1 MDRAIADKVRNPRL
15 EGWILA
21 HSSLLAVLLLLLGF
35 GVRLWIASG
44 TFFNVDEAQHFLAAN
59 QPSLAAAYRASLE
72 LAHPPLLILV
82 LYYWR
87 DLGSSDFVLR
97 LPSVI
102 AGTVFCW
109 LTWKWLTRIFGRR
122 PGWIGFLLV
131 AFLPPLIGLS
141 AEVRQYALLLCFVAA
156 SAVCLEQA
164 LSENSARKMF
174 LYAIFLCL
182 AMVSHYS
189 APLFAGAIGL
199 YSAMRLL
206 RGRFAARLVASWIA
220 AEASAL
226 GLLGFLYR
234 VQISPLKDSEMAEVA
249 KQTWMR
255 NSYFQPGHDNP
266 LLFLFA
272 RTFGV
277 FQFVFGQNAIGDIA
291 GLVFFAGLVLLF
303 RRRAFLEHS
312 PVSPRLLAAFLLLPF
327 VLNGATGLLDIYP
340 YGGTR
345 HSVFLVMFALGG
357 TSLCLAHWAGKKVA
371 RGVGIAL
378 LIVASCHLFGAPHRP
393 YMLRADQ
400 NRENMAR
407 ATDAI
412 RQRVPAGAPLF
423 ADSQTSFLLR
433 RYMCP
438 EPLMIAATS
447 TPDLRT
453 FRCAGHR
460 VITTRREAMVIS
472 AAELLHLS
480 DKIAQEGGLK
490 AGEELWVF
498 QAGFDVHLAGDL
510 PRAYPEPSSLQAE
523 SFGRNIAL
531 LGIPLAGAASTS
543 LPGQMERSDPASV
556 RGAR

>member
-1 MDRAIADKVRNPRL
+1 MNLAVADNVRYPRL

-21 HSSLLAVLLLLLGF
+21 HSCLPEALVLLLGF
-35 GVRLWIASG
+35 GVRLWTASG
-44 TFFNVDEAQHFLAAN
+44 TFLNVDEAQHFLAAN
-59 QPSLAAAYRASLE
+59 QSSFAGAYRASLE

-82 LYYWR
+82 LHYWR
-87 DLGSSDFVLR
+87 AFGSSDFVLR

-109 LTWKWLTRIFGRR
+109 LTWKWLTMLFGRR
-122 PGWIGFLLV
+122 PGWIGFLFV
-131 AFLPPLIGLS
+131 TFLPPLIGLS

-156 SAVCLEQA
+156 SAICLEQA
-164 LSENSARKMF
+164 LLQNSARKMF
-174 LYAIFLCL
+174 LYAIFLSL
-182 AMVSHYS
+182 AMLTHYS
-189 APLFAGAIGL
+189 APLFAGAVGL
-199 YSAMRLL
+199 YSAIRLV
-206 RGRFAARLVASWIA
+206 RGRFAGCLVASWIA
-220 AEASAL
+220 AEVLAL

-234 VQISPLKDSEMAEVA
+234 VQISPLKGSEMAEIA

-291 GLVFFAGLVLLF
+291 GLLFFVGLVLLF
-303 RRRAFLEHS
+303 RHGVFLEHS
-312 PVSPRLLAAFLLLPF
+312 SVSPRLLAAFLLLPF
-327 VLNGATGLLDIYP
+327 VINGVTGLLDIYP

-345 HSVFLVMFALGG
+345 HSAFLVMFALAG
-357 TSLCLAHWAGKKVA
+357 TSLCLAHWTGTKVA
-371 RGVGIAL
+371 RGVGITL
-378 LIVASCHLFGAPHRP
+378 LIVVGCHLFGAPHRP

-400 NRENMAR
+400 NEENMAH
-407 ATDAI
+407 AMDAI
-412 RQRVPAGAPLF
+412 RRRVPAGAPLF

-438 EPLMIAATS
+438 EPLTISDTS

-460 VITTRREAMVIS
+460 VTTTRREAWIIS

-510 PRAYPEPSSLQAE
+510 PREHPEPSGLRAE
-523 SFGRNIAL
+523 SFGRNIVL
-531 LGIPLAGAASTS
+531 FGIPLAG
-543 LPGQMERSDPASV
+543 GPANISAKPN
-556 RGAR
+556 GTE

>member
-1 MDRAIADKVRNPRL
+1 MDLAIADKVRNPRP
-15 EGWILA
+15 ESWILA
-21 HSSLLAVLLLLLGF
+21 HSSLLAALILLLGF
-35 GVRLWIASG
+35 GVRLWMASG

-82 LYYWR
+82 LHYWR
-87 DLGSSDFVLR
+87 FFGSSDFVLR

-109 LTWKWLTRIFGRR
+109 LTWKWLTMLFGRR
-122 PGWIGFLLV
+122 PGWIGFLFV
-131 AFLPPLIGLS
+131 TFLPPLIGLS
-141 AEVRQYALLLCFVAA
+141 AEVRQYSLLLCFVAA
-156 SAVCLEQA
+156 SAICLEQA
-164 LSENSARKMF
+164 LLEDSARKMF

-182 AMVSHYS
+182 AILSHYS
-189 APLFAGAIGL
+189 APLFVGAIGL
-199 YSAMRLL
+199 YSATRLL
-206 RGRFAARLVASWIA
+206 RDRLAPSLVASWIA
-220 AEASAL
+220 AEALAL

-234 VQISPLKDSEMAEVA
+234 VQVSPLKGSEMAEVA

-277 FQFVFGQNAIGDIA
+277 FQFVFGQNAIGDVA
-291 GLVFFAGLVLLF
+291 GLLFFVGLVLLF
-303 RRRAFLEHS
+303 RRSAFLEHS
-312 PVSPRLLAAFLLLPF
+312 AISPRLLAAFLLLPF

-345 HSVFLVMFALGG
+345 HSVFLAMFALAG
-357 TSLCLAHWAGKKVA
+357 TSLCLAHWAGQKVG
-371 RGVGIAL
+371 RGAGVAL
-378 LIVASCHLFGAPHRP
+378 LIVAICHLFGAPHRP

-400 NRENMAR
+400 NEENMAR

-412 RQRVPAGAPLF
+412 RRRVPAGVPLF
-423 ADSQTSFLLR
+423 ADSQTGFLLR
-433 RYMCP
+433 RYVCP
-438 EPLMIAATS
+438 EPLTISETS

-460 VITTRREAMVIS
+460 VISTRREAMTIS
-472 AAELLHLS
+472 AAELLRLS

-490 AGEELWVF
+490 AGEELWIF
-498 QAGFDVHLAGDL
+498 QAGFDVHLASDL
-510 PRAYPEPSSLQAE
+510 PRQQPEPSGLQVE

-531 LGIPLAGAASTS
+531 LRIPLAGAASTS
-543 LPGQMERSDPASV
+543 LPSQMERSDPDSA